1 MIGTILDCTY
11 ETIQNRVIQ
20 KVRWKIW
27 PCNFN
32 GTPLL
37 TNLFSCAR
45 LVFLSICPIV
55 QYSFCPFVHLSFCSF
70 DLTRVHS
77 IWSGE
82 KPIALFPH
90 SDWDVFIIV
99 REWRRVLMT
108 SLNCGF
114 FCYEND
120 NWWRQRKFFW
130 TPVVN
135 FTKILQAAF
144 APISLSQ
151 KNTNLQCKYRKAAV
165 KTFVKKNWS

>member
-77 IWSGE
+77 IWSGVE
-82 KPIALFPH
+82 KPIALFH
-90 SDWDVFIIV
+90 TLWLRCIYYCQRMTESSDDVIELWFFLLW
-99 REWRRVLMT
+99 EWQLMT
-108 SLNCGF
+108 SAEVFLNTSGQF
-114 FCYEND
+114 H
-120 NWWRQRKFFW
+120 Q
-130 TPVVN
+130 N
-135 FTKILQAAF
+135 FTSSFCANFLEPK
-144 APISLSQ
+144 
-151 KNTNLQCKYRKAAV
+151 KY
-165 KTFVKKNWS
+165 